1 MEHIFVQ
8 LFFPPRRFVS
18 FCDIPFHFRAQKW
31 DVCIWKE
38 NYKNIS
44 DKVQFELPI
53 KCYRQN
59 RVFNVGFTCRWE
71 EIALSSK
78 VDYQITRLGTFSVS
92 QKIFFSSTFCFSP
105 GDVSK
110 LCVQNI
116 FCIQFLSPK
125 AMEWNYKDVK

>member
-1 MEHIFVQ
+1 M
-8 LFFPPRRFVS
+8 FFPPRRFVL

-31 DVCIWKE
+31 DVCIIWKE
-38 NYKNIS
+38 NYVNIS

-125 AMEWNYKDVK
+125 PLEWNYKDVK